1 MHMNDYDPEKA
12 ARVWQRVQ
20 GKAPAPE
27 PPGQGLPAL
36 MAEVW
41 RDAAAYLYLSRR
53 FPGKDGVLLRRLAE
67 ENQSQAACL
76 RGIHAMV
83 TGARPVNHTP
93 PPTQEPAET
102 LLRRCYGRELR
113 RFHEYEA
120 RSADPDFGPVFTR
133 LAAQTRE
140 HCTRVLELLGGFKGI
155 SEQ

>member
-36 MAEVW
+36 MAEIW
-41 RDAAAYLYLSRR
+41 QDAAAYLYLSRR
-53 FPGKDGVLLRRLAE
+53 FQGHDSALLRRLAE
-67 ENQSQAACL
+67 EAQSQVACL
-76 RGIHAMV
+76 RGVHAMV
-83 TGARPVNHTP
+83 TGTRPVTHTP
-93 PPTQEPAET
+93 PPAREPAEG

-113 RFHEYEA
+113 RFHEFEA
-120 RSADPDFGPVFTR
+120 RSADPGFGPVFAR

-140 HCTRVLELLGGFKGI
+140 HCGSLLELLGSLK
-155 SEQ
+155 ERR